1 MCLQYYIFLKKLW
14 VIFWIAFLGVPL
26 VYAQNAAE
34 SSKFNSKGRGK
45 MEPYRQA
52 KKLDWQY
59 YADYIEHGDYLVQSQ
74 VKEYEN
80 VLKMNP
86 NSALANFKYGW
97 AIMNSN
103 SNTKSNALYYLL
115 RAEELDAKID
125 PRLKFYIG
133 KVYQYMHDFNMAIRY
148 FEKHKE
154 KFSKNSYEYKLTEQE
169 IIACKH
175 SMEAIREENIAH
187 HKIINI
193 AELNSPL
200 ADYVPI
206 ITPTGDRMYFTSC
219 REMNID
225 SEENYMEDIYVSIKL
240 DSIHWSTPIR
250 LGEDKHLN
258 SRWHESV
265 ISLSPDG
272 KTIFLY
278 NIGHGADL
286 YQADLQDA
294 HHWTNVRPIPEIDGI
309 NSREPSVCISPNGK
323 IMLFSSDRAGSK
335 GGLDLYYTVKDK
347 NGKWTK
353 PVNCGILNTM
363 FDEDAPIIA
372 NDGITVYF
380 SSRGHNSMG
389 GYDVFKST
397 LDTVTMKFSEPVN
410 LGYPLNSVG
419 NDIYFV
425 LNKDDKTGY
434 FTSDREGGFGE
445 KDIYFFELNT
455 QKDKNFTQLTDNNE
469 NQEENNSTNNNDVKQ
484 EIVIK
489 GTDVMSPIIQEMVHK
504 FTDYKKNCIIDSKV
518 TGSLMGIRHLLNGVT
533 DICVS
538 TREMNASEI
547 REMKMRYGEKAGYT
561 IPIAHTY
568 ISIVVHKDNPVEEL
582 SFAQLRKIYTGEIKN
597 WKELGGK
604 DEPIQKFS
612 LENFNDTYLHFKKLI
627 LGADFC
633 DSTTSFISAEEMPEK
648 INNNPR
654 AIGFGLIE
662 KENNIKQIKVKK
674 DDSEPGML
682 PTVANVRG
690 NLYPLTRDIYFILRE
705 EPKGIVKEFIDWVIS
720 SKGQDLARH
729 SGCYPYY

>member
-1 MCLQYYIFLKKLW
+1 MRLQYIVSYLGF
-14 VIFWIAFLGVPL
+14 IFWMTGLATPIL
-26 VYAQNAAE
+26 YAQNTTE
-34 SSKFNSKGRGK
+34 TPKFNSKSRGR
-45 MEPYRQA
+45 MDPYRQA

-115 RAEELDAKID
+115 RAEEIDPKID
-125 PRLKFYIG
+125 PRLKFYVG
-133 KVYQYMHDFNMAIRY
+133 KIYQYMHDFNTALRY
-148 FEKHKE
+148 FEKYKE
-154 KFSKNSYEYKLTEQE
+154 KLPKGGYEYKLTEQE

-175 SMEAIREENIAH
+175 ALEAIREENISH
-187 HKIINI
+187 HKIINV

-206 ITPTGDRMYFTSC
+206 LTPSGDRMYFTSC
-219 REMNID
+219 REMNFD
-225 SEENYMEDIYVSIKL
+225 TEESYMEDIYVSIKI
-240 DSIHWSTPIR
+240 DSIHWSTPIK
-250 LGEDKHLN
+250 LGEDRYLN

-286 YQADLQDA
+286 YQADLENA
-294 HHWTNVRPIPEIDGI
+294 HHWTNVRPIPEIDGLT
-309 NSREPSVCISPNGK
+309 SREPSVCISPNGR
-323 IMLFSSDRAGSK
+323 IMMFSSNRAGSK

-347 NGKWTK
+347 KGKWTK
-353 PVNCGILNTM
+353 PVNCEILNTI
-363 FDEDAPIIA
+363 FDEDAPVIA
-372 NDGITVYF
+372 HDGITIYF

-389 GYDVFKST
+389 GYDIFKSI
-397 LDTVTMKFSEPVN
+397 LDTVTMKFSVPVN

-445 KDIYFFELNT
+445 KDIYYFELNT
-455 QKDKNFTQLTDNNE
+455 QKDKNLVQIENYEMEHQESSADVENE
-469 NQEENNSTNNNDVKQ
+469 QQ

-504 FTDYKKNCIIDSKV
+504 FMDYRKNCIIDSKV
-518 TGSLMGIRHLLNGVT
+518 TGSLMGIRHLLNGVS

-568 ISIVVHKDNPVEEL
+568 ISIVVHKDNPIEEI

-604 DEPIQKFS
+604 DEIIQKFS

-627 LGADFC
+627 MGTDFC
-633 DSTTSFISAEEMPEK
+633 DSTTVFVSSEEMPYK
-648 INNNPR
+648 VAKYPNS
-654 AIGFGLIE
+654 IGFGLIE
-662 KENNIKQIKVKK
+662 KGDNLKQLKVKK
-674 DDSEPGML
+674 DDNEPATL
-682 PTVANVRG
+682 PTAANVRSS
-690 NLYPLTRDIYFILRE
+690 LYPLTRDIYFILRE
-705 EPKGIVKEFIDWVIS
+705 NPKGIVKEFIDWVIS
-720 SKGQDLARH
+720 AKGQDLARH